1 VDTLELAPKVLPR
14 PSTPASA
21 PAVPSRSLT
30 GLLVAGGAILSV
42 ASGLIHVAAV
52 PEHWANYRIAAFF
65 FIGLGIFQVAWA
77 ALLLGRPSRLLYAAG
92 AAVSLGTI
100 AVWAVSR
107 TSGLP
112 FGPFAGIA
120 ERAGRADVISTLFE
134 EALVLVLILL
144 AYGVGERRQG
154 RCPYRA
160 GIAGILAVTG
170 SLTLWA
176 LTALNAGAHGAAVAG
191 TRSQVNL
198 LSELAGHHGL
208 HLLFAGG
215 AVVVYASYVA
225 GYVRRHGWPSFSWRL
240 EP

>member
-1 VDTLELAPKVLPR
+1 MDTLELAPQVLPR
-14 PSTPASA
+14 PLA
-21 PAVPSRSLT
+21 PAAPPPSLT
-30 GLLVAGGAILSV
+30 GLLVAGAAALSV

-52 PEHWANYRIAAFF
+52 PEHWANYRIAAWF

-77 ALLLGRPSRLLYAAG
+77 ALVLGRPSRLLFAAG
-92 AAVSLGTI
+92 AAASLGTI
-100 AVWAVSR
+100 VVWTVSR

-134 EALVLVLILL
+134 EALLIALILL
-144 AYGVGERRQG
+144 AYGVGERRRQERSG
-154 RCPYRA
+154 YRA
-160 GIAGILAVTG
+160 AIAGILGITG

-176 LTALNAGAHGAAVAG
+176 LTALHAGGHGAAVPGA
-191 TRSQVNL
+191 RSQVNL

-240 EP
+240 DA